1 MDVMFIILL
10 GVLGLILLTM
20 ILGSF
25 FTVETAQVAVI
36 TRFGKFL
43 RVADPGLNWKFPY
56 IDTVAGVV
64 SLRVNQISLT
74 METKTKDNV
83 FVTIP
88 ISVQN
93 RVRPEKVFDAYY
105 KLSDPTAQ
113 IKSYVE
119 QVILG
124 HVPGMTLDEVF
135 ASQSSIAAA
144 VKQELD
150 ADMATFGFEI
160 VNVLVTD
167 IVPDQKVKSAMNDI
181 NAAQRE
187 QVAANARGEAEKILV
202 VKKAEAESESKALQ
216 GQGIAN
222 QRKAIIE
229 GLQSSTVAGSNWVF
243 PANVTVALN
252 APLGQVSG
260 VTVDSHGNVYLA
272 DLGNARIFAVSP
284 TGGIRIVAGNG
295 TPGFS
300 GDGGPATAA
309 SLSSPYGM
317 AVDALGNLFI
327 ADWGNARIR
336 KVTPSGVITTVA
348 GGGTADPSRLR
359 MSPTSRPV
367 PTSKTQRV
375 AWLPAFCM
383 PQEHFAGIANSQ
395 PGNTTPGAHRFWD
408 DGGARACVRAREPA
422 FRWRD

>member
-1 MDVMFIILL
+1 LETAKGGLVAQ
-10 GVLGLILLTM
+10 VYLILLA
-20 ILGSF
+20 ILTFMGLYVIFGSF
-25 FTVETAQVAVI
+25 FTVETAEVAVI

-43 RVADPGLNWKFPY
+43 RIADAGLNWKSPFF
-56 IDTVAGVV
+56 DSVAGRV
-64 SLRVNQISLT
+64 SLRVIQITLT

-105 KLSDPTAQ
+105 KLADPVAQ

-150 ADMATFGFEI
+150 ADMAGFGYEI

-167 IVPDQKVKSAMNDI
+167 IVPDAKVKSAMNDI

-202 VKKAEAESESKALQ
+202 VKKAEAEAESKALQ

-229 GLQSSTVAGSNWVF
+229 GLQVSIEQFQKVVEGASAKEVMQLVMVTQYFDTLKSIGESDRTNTLFLTHSPAAVKEVSDQILQSMLVAER
-243 PANVTVALN
+243 ANT
-252 APLGQVSG
+252 
-260 VTVDSHGNVYLA
+260 
-272 DLGNARIFAVSP
+272 
-284 TGGIRIVAGNG
+284 
-295 TPGFS
+295 
-300 GDGGPATAA
+300 
-309 SLSSPYGM
+309 
-317 AVDALGNLFI
+317 
-327 ADWGNARIR
+327 
-336 KVTPSGVITTVA
+336 
-348 GGGTADPSRLR
+348 
-359 MSPTSRPV
+359 
-367 PTSKTQRV
+367 
-375 AWLPAFCM
+375 
-383 PQEHFAGIANSQ
+383 
-395 PGNTTPGAHRFWD
+395 
-408 DGGARACVRAREPA
+408 
-422 FRWRD
+422 

>member
-1 MDVMFIILL
+1 MDVIYLIPL
-10 GVLGLILLTM
+10 GALALFFLILALS
-20 ILGSF
+20 SF
-25 FTVETAQVAVI
+25 FTVRTAEVAVI

-43 RVADPGLNWKFPY
+43 RVAEPGLNWKRPFF
-56 IDTVAGVV
+56 DTVAGIV

-93 RVRPEKVFDAYY
+93 RVRPEKVYDAYY

-167 IVPDQKVKSAMNDI
+167 IVPDAKVKSAMNDI

-202 VKKAEAESESKALQ
+202 VKKAEAEAESKALQ

-229 GLQSSTVAGSNWVF
+229 GLQVSIEQFQKVVDGASSKDVMQLVMVTQYFDTLKSIGESDKTNTLFLSHSPSAVKDVSEQILDSMVVA
-243 PANVTVALN
+243 
-252 APLGQVSG
+252 
-260 VTVDSHGNVYLA
+260 
-272 DLGNARIFAVSP
+272 
-284 TGGIRIVAGNG
+284 
-295 TPGFS
+295 
-300 GDGGPATAA
+300 
-309 SLSSPYGM
+309 
-317 AVDALGNLFI
+317 
-327 ADWGNARIR
+327 
-336 KVTPSGVITTVA
+336 
-348 GGGTADPSRLR
+348 
-359 MSPTSRPV
+359 
-367 PTSKTQRV
+367 
-375 AWLPAFCM
+375 
-383 PQEHFAGIANSQ
+383 
-395 PGNTTPGAHRFWD
+395 
-408 DGGARACVRAREPA
+408 ARANG
-422 FRWRD
+422 

>member
-1 MDVMFIILL
+1 MDLLVLIPLVILA
-10 GVLGLILLTM
+10 LIFLSL

-25 FTVETAQVAVI
+25 FTVNTAQVAVI

-43 RVADPGLNWKFPY
+43 RVADAGLNWKVPY
-56 IDTVAGVV
+56 FDTVSGLV
-64 SLRVNQISLT
+64 SLRVNQITLT

-93 RVRPEKVFDAYY
+93 RVRPEKVYDAFY
-105 KLSDPTAQ
+105 KLSDPVAQ

-150 ADMATFGFEI
+150 SDMAAFGYEI

-167 IVPDQKVKSAMNDI
+167 IIPDSKVKSAMNDI

-187 QVAANARGEAEKILV
+187 QVAASARGEADKILV
-202 VKKAEAESESKALQ
+202 VKKAEAEAESKALQ

-229 GLQSSTVAGSNWVF
+229 GLQVSIEQFQKVVEGASAKEVMQLVMVTQYFDTLKSIGENDKTNTLFLSHSPAAVKDVSDQILESMLVAES
-243 PANVTVALN
+243 
-252 APLGQVSG
+252 
-260 VTVDSHGNVYLA
+260 
-272 DLGNARIFAVSP
+272 AR
-284 TGGIRIVAGNG
+284 R
-295 TPGFS
+295 
-300 GDGGPATAA
+300 
-309 SLSSPYGM
+309 
-317 AVDALGNLFI
+317 
-327 ADWGNARIR
+327 
-336 KVTPSGVITTVA
+336 
-348 GGGTADPSRLR
+348 
-359 MSPTSRPV
+359 
-367 PTSKTQRV
+367 
-375 AWLPAFCM
+375 
-383 PQEHFAGIANSQ
+383 
-395 PGNTTPGAHRFWD
+395 
-408 DGGARACVRAREPA
+408 
-422 FRWRD
+422 

>member
-1 MDVMFIILL
+1 MDVAVLVFLAIVGIILL
-10 GVLGLILLTM
+10 TVVF
-20 ILGSF
+20 GSF
-25 FTVETAQVAVI
+25 FTVNTAQVAVV

-43 RVADPGLNWKFPY
+43 RTADPGLNWKMPY
-56 IDTVAGVV
+56 FDSVAGLV

-93 RVRPEKVFDAYY
+93 RVRPEKVYDAYY
-105 KLSDPTAQ
+105 KLSDPVAQ

-124 HVPGMTLDEVF
+124 HVPSMTLDEVF

-150 ADMATFGFEI
+150 ADMATFGYEI

-167 IVPDQKVKSAMNDI
+167 IVPDEKVKSAMNDI

-202 VKKAEAESESKALQ
+202 VKKAEAEAESKALQ

-229 GLQSSTVAGSNWVF
+229 GLQNSVEQFQKAVEGATSKEVMQLVLVTQYFDTLKSIGENDKSNTLF
-243 PANVTVALN
+243 LSHSPA
-252 APLGQVSG
+252 
-260 VTVDSHGNVYLA
+260 
-272 DLGNARIFAVSP
+272 AVSEVSDQ
-284 TGGIRIVAGNG
+284 ILKSMLVAN
-295 TPGFS
+295 
-300 GDGGPATAA
+300 AA
-309 SLSSPYGM
+309 KP
-317 AVDALGNLFI
+317 
-327 ADWGNARIR
+327 
-336 KVTPSGVITTVA
+336 
-348 GGGTADPSRLR
+348 
-359 MSPTSRPV
+359 
-367 PTSKTQRV
+367 
-375 AWLPAFCM
+375 
-383 PQEHFAGIANSQ
+383 
-395 PGNTTPGAHRFWD
+395 
-408 DGGARACVRAREPA
+408 
-422 FRWRD
+422 

>member
-1 MDVMFIILL
+1 MTQLYL
-10 GVLGLILLTM
+10 VLFAIVLFMGLYVVF
-20 ILGSF
+20 GSF
-25 FTVETAQVAVI
+25 FTVNTAEVAVI

-43 RVADPGLNWKFPY
+43 RIAEAGLNWKSPFF
-56 IDTVAGVV
+56 DSVAGRV
-64 SLRVNQISLT
+64 SLRVIQITLT

-93 RVRPEKVFDAYY
+93 RVRPEKVYDAYY
-105 KLSDPTAQ
+105 KLADPVAQ

-150 ADMATFGFEI
+150 ADMAGFGYEI

-167 IVPDQKVKSAMNDI
+167 IVPDAKVKSAMNDI

-202 VKKAEAESESKALQ
+202 VKKAEAEAESKALQ

-229 GLQSSTVAGSNWVF
+229 GLQVSIEQFQKVVEGASAREVMQLVMVTQYFDTLKSIGESDKTSTLFLAHSPAAVKEVSDQILESMLVANK
-243 PANVTVALN
+243 
-252 APLGQVSG
+252 
-260 VTVDSHGNVYLA
+260 
-272 DLGNARIFAVSP
+272 
-284 TGGIRIVAGNG
+284 
-295 TPGFS
+295 
-300 GDGGPATAA
+300 ATA
-309 SLSSPYGM
+309 
-317 AVDALGNLFI
+317 
-327 ADWGNARIR
+327 
-336 KVTPSGVITTVA
+336 
-348 GGGTADPSRLR
+348 
-359 MSPTSRPV
+359 
-367 PTSKTQRV
+367 
-375 AWLPAFCM
+375 
-383 PQEHFAGIANSQ
+383 
-395 PGNTTPGAHRFWD
+395 
-408 DGGARACVRAREPA
+408 
-422 FRWRD
+422 

>member
-1 MDVMFIILL
+1 LETAKGGLVAQ
-10 GVLGLILLTM
+10 VYLILLA
-20 ILGSF
+20 ILTFMGLYVIFGSF
-25 FTVETAQVAVI
+25 FTVETAEVAVI

-43 RVADPGLNWKFPY
+43 RIADAGLNWKSPFF
-56 IDTVAGVV
+56 DTVAGRV
-64 SLRVNQISLT
+64 SLRVVQITLT

-105 KLSDPTAQ
+105 KLADPVAQ

-150 ADMATFGFEI
+150 ADMAGFGYEI

-167 IVPDQKVKSAMNDI
+167 IVPDAKVKSAMNDI

-202 VKKAEAESESKALQ
+202 VKKAEAEAESKALQ

-229 GLQSSTVAGSNWVF
+229 GLQVSIEQFQKVVEGASAKEVMQLVM
-243 PANVTVALN
+243 VTQYFDTLKSIGESDRTN
-252 APLGQVSG
+252 TLFL
-260 VTVDSHGNVYLA
+260 SH
-272 DLGNARIFAVSP
+272 S
-284 TGGIRIVAGNG
+284 
-295 TPGFS
+295 
-300 GDGGPATAA
+300 
-309 SLSSPYGM
+309 
-317 AVDALGNLFI
+317 
-327 ADWGNARIR
+327 
-336 KVTPSGVITTVA
+336 
-348 GGGTADPSRLR
+348 
-359 MSPTSRPV
+359 
-367 PTSKTQRV
+367 
-375 AWLPAFCM
+375 
-383 PQEHFAGIANSQ
+383 
-395 PGNTTPGAHRFWD
+395 PGAVKEVSD
-408 DGGARACVRAREPA
+408 QILQSMLVAERANT
-422 FRWRD
+422 

>member
-1 MDVMFIILL
+1 MDVVLL
-10 GVLGLILLTM
+10 VVFAVAALILLTL

-25 FTVETAQVAVI
+25 FTVNTAQVAIV

-43 RVADPGLNWKFPY
+43 RVAEPGLSWKMPY
-56 IDTVAGVV
+56 LDSVAGLV
-64 SLRVNQISLT
+64 SLRVNQITLT

-93 RVRPEKVFDAYY
+93 RVRPEKVYDAYY
-105 KLSDPTAQ
+105 KLSDPVAQ

-150 ADMATFGFEI
+150 VDMSTFGYEI

-202 VKKAEAESESKALQ
+202 VKKAEAEAESKALQ

-229 GLQSSTVAGSNWVF
+229 GLQTSVEQFQKAVEGATSKEVMQLVLVTQYFDTLKSIGESDKTNTLF
-243 PANVTVALN
+243 LSHSPA
-252 APLGQVSG
+252 
-260 VTVDSHGNVYLA
+260 
-272 DLGNARIFAVSP
+272 AVSEVSDQ
-284 TGGIRIVAGNG
+284 ILKSMLVAN
-295 TPGFS
+295 
-300 GDGGPATAA
+300 
-309 SLSSPYGM
+309 
-317 AVDALGNLFI
+317 AV
-327 ADWGNARIR
+327 
-336 KVTPSGVITTVA
+336 KS
-348 GGGTADPSRLR
+348 
-359 MSPTSRPV
+359 
-367 PTSKTQRV
+367 
-375 AWLPAFCM
+375 
-383 PQEHFAGIANSQ
+383 
-395 PGNTTPGAHRFWD
+395 
-408 DGGARACVRAREPA
+408 
-422 FRWRD
+422 